1 MIKMGIRH
9 LAIRHK
15 LVLALGTGAVL
26 GFAVTGI
33 SLFVYDGLTLENRA
47 RQILEPY
54 ADLVSVGAET
64 AIAFNGRQRAEEIL
78 NTCRSNPQIQEAA
91 IILADGTL
99 LAGYGR
105 RQETTTPATPVNRE
119 IPEFVLH
126 PDKVELRQSL
136 PYGAQ
141 LYIVM
146 GLQELKSRTRE
157 AMMMFALGVLALL
170 VGVNLGL
177 RSVLQRAI
185 VGPVSTLAETVDRV
199 RKTADYGR
207 RVPVSGGDEIAM
219 LARNF
224 NSMMDAI
231 GERDSELRSL
241 TSFQGTIL
249 ESAAYGIISTDPD
262 GIVTS
267 FNPAAE
273 RMLGYEAEEVVGKVT
288 PLHWHDPQEIAQRAH
303 QLSQELGQ
311 GISPG
316 MGVFFARP
324 CRNLDEEQEWTFIRR
339 GGEPFPGLLSVTAL
353 RGEDGGLTGFL
364 GLSYDLTERKQ
375 SEAEKELLRGQL
387 AQASKMES
395 IGRLAGG
402 VAHDFNNML
411 GVIIGYAEVALATPN
426 LDPPVLPALQK
437 IHDAAVR
444 SADLTRQLLAF
455 ARQQPVSPKALD
467 LNQVVEGTTDMLR
480 RMIGE
485 NIELVLLPGENLW
498 WTRMDPAQVVQI
510 LTNLCINS
518 RDAIE
523 GAGRIS
529 IETKNESIDESYC
542 IDHRGFV
549 PGDFVTLVV
558 SDNGR
563 GMDKQ
568 TLDQIFEP
576 FFTTKGLGQG
586 TGLGLATVYGTVKQS
601 QGFINVY
608 SELGRGTT
616 IRIYLPKCSGEL
628 GAVEPEMPVAGAC
641 GGDETILL
649 VEDNSAI
656 REMAMTMLER
666 AGYQVLTA
674 GSPGEA
680 LRIAKDKGDQVDLL
694 VSDVV
699 MPVMNGRELAREL
712 NAFCPRLKHL
722 YMSGY
727 TADIIANR
735 GILEDGVN
743 FIQKPFSKADLEA
756 KVREVLD
763 HDV

>member
-1 MIKMGIRH
+1 MMKLKKRH
-9 LAIRHK
+9 LAIRDK
-15 LVLALGTGAVL
+15 LVLALGAGALL

-33 SLFVYDGLTLENRA
+33 SLLVYDGLTLENRA

-54 ADLVSVGAET
+54 AELVSVGAET

-99 LAGYGR
+99 LAGYGL
-105 RQETTTPATPVNRE
+105 RQETTAPPEKFET
-119 IPEFVLH
+119 PEFVLH
-126 PDKVELRQSL
+126 HDKVELRRSL

-141 LYIVM
+141 LHIVM
-146 GLQELKSRTRE
+146 GLQELKSRTRG

-170 VGVNLGL
+170 VVVNLGL

-185 VGPVSTLAETVDRV
+185 VGPVSTLAETVERV
-199 RKTADYGR
+199 RQTADYGR
-207 RVPVSGGDEIAM
+207 RVPVSGDDEVAM

-241 TSFQGTIL
+241 TRFQGTIL

-262 GIVTS
+262 GLVTS

-273 RMLGYEAEEVVGKVT
+273 RLLGYTAKEVVGTVT
-288 PLHWHDPQEIAQRAH
+288 PLHWHDSQEIARRAE

-311 GISPG
+311 EISPG

-324 CRNLDEEQEWTFIRR
+324 CRNLDEEQEWTFIRKNGSR
-339 GGEPFPGLLSVTAL
+339 FPGLLSVTAL
-353 RGEDGGLTGFL
+353 RGEGGEFTGYL
-364 GLSYDLTERKQ
+364 GLAYDLTERKQ
-375 SEAEKELLRGQL
+375 SEKEKEMLRAQL

-411 GVIIGYAEVALATPN
+411 GVILGYAEVALATPD
-426 LDPPVLPALQK
+426 LDSSVLPALQQ
-437 IHDAAVR
+437 IHNAAVR

-467 LNQVVEGTTDMLR
+467 LNRVVEGTTDILR

-485 NIELVLLPGENLW
+485 NIELVLLPGEGLW
-498 WTRMDPAQVVQI
+498 LTKMDPAQVDQI
-510 LTNLCINS
+510 LTNLCINA

-529 IETKNESIDESYC
+529 IETRNETIDETYC

-563 GMDKQ
+563 GMDQ
-568 TLDQIFEP
+568 DTQNQIFEP

-616 IRIYLPKCSGEL
+616 IRIFLPRCSGEL
-628 GAVEPEMPVAGAC
+628 GTDESEKPVADAC
-641 GGDETILL
+641 GGDETILV

-656 REMAMTMLER
+656 REMARAMLER

-674 GSPGEA
+674 GSPDEA
-680 LRIAKDKGDQVDLL
+680 LRIAKEMGDQVDLL

-699 MPVMNGRELAREL
+699 MPVMNGRELANEL
-712 NAFCPRLKHL
+712 NAFCPGLKHL

-743 FIQKPFSKADLEA
+743 FIQKPFSRSDLEA

-763 HDV
+763 HGL